1 MSKKQFIKRQI
12 LIINKLKTKPC
23 SFIEMQKHL
32 QYQSQLDEENYEIS
46 IRTLQRDILEIK
58 SLFDI
63 DIKFNRSEGIYEIV
77 ENQNDARNERLLETF
92 TILDTLKLAQNFS
105 NEIVFEQRKSLGLE
119 NIFIVVH
126 AIKNRLEILFSHK
139 KYWDETPTQKTI
151 QPYFV
156 KEVKQRWY
164 IIGLDV
170 SNQQIRTFGLDRI
183 SEINVTKTN
192 FQKPKNA
199 TDYNLFQHSFG
210 IIFEEEKPQ
219 KVVLQFSIFQANFVK
234 ALPLHHS
241 QKIVSENEDFCV
253 IELLIFPT
261 YDFIMEILSI
271 GKEVKVLEP
280 ISLKERIKSILTKTL
295 KKY

>member
-192 FQKPKNA
+192 FQKPKNV
-199 TDYNLFQHSFG
+199 TDYNLFQYSFG

-219 KVVLQFSIFQANFVK
+219 KVLLQFSSFQANFVK

-241 QKIVSENEDFCV
+241 QKIISDNEYFCV
-253 IELLIFPT
+253 IELLIHPT
-261 YDFIMEILSI
+261 YDFIMEILSM
-271 GKEVKVLEP
+271 GNEVHVLEP
-280 ISLKERIKSILTKTL
+280 INLKERIKNILLETL